1 MNPTKV
7 HPVNEEQEV
16 SPSPDTHKVSRPAT
30 PLLPAFSQ
38 NSPDVARQDRRS
50 GEEKL
55 PEGVESA
62 SSPAGAVDAVVIT
75 TARREIADLLVADDT
90 IADGDAAPTIVTC
103 TSTADSE
110 GGGSAA
116 AAVGADTHVVG

>member
-1 MNPTKV
+1 MT
-7 HPVNEEQEV
+7 EEQEV

-62 SSPAGAVDAVVIT
+62 SSRPAGAVDAVVTTST